1 MTNTKYGHLIC
12 TELTEEARQ
21 KDLALE
27 GSDRMK
33 EHVIWMDSEVIP
45 GAMYS
50 ECVWFSPGFLDSP
63 EEMRKREGLGAH
75 THPFDEVIGFFG
87 TDLNDPYDLGGEI
100 ELWLEDE
107 KFEMKNSFLA
117 HVPAGMKHCPL
128 KNIAQDRR
136 MFHFTLG
143 PGKEYTR
150 QESVVTNTPKP
161 EWDVRK
167 HVVSGLKDAI
177 ATAPWSAGPKQAGN
191 GKGGRLL
198 YLDSEVVPGAFY
210 VETVW
215 VTPLPDDS
223 EDTVFPGGDPVEKH
237 SHDFDEVIAFFGTDP
252 DNIHDLCG
260 EVELWLGGEKHIID
274 KSCMV
279 FVPAGLEH
287 CPLRFNRVDRPIF
300 YFTAGPGS
308 MYF

>member
-1 MTNTKYGHLIC
+1 
-12 TELTEEARQ
+12 
-21 KDLALE
+21 
-27 GSDRMK
+27 
-33 EHVIWMDSEVIP
+33 
-45 GAMYS
+45 
-50 ECVWFSPGFLDSP
+50 
-63 EEMRKREGLGAH
+63 
-75 THPFDEVIGFFG
+75 
-87 TDLNDPYDLGGEI
+87 
-100 ELWLEDE
+100 
-107 KFEMKNSFLA
+107 
-117 HVPAGMKHCPL
+117 
-128 KNIAQDRR
+128 

-150 QESVVTNTPKP
+150 QESIVTNTPKP

-167 HVVSGLKDAI
+167 HVVSGLKDDI

-215 VTPLPDDS
+215 VTPLPEGS

-260 EVELWLGGEKHIID
+260 EVELWLGEEKHLID

-287 CPLRFNRVDRPIF
+287 CPLIFNRVDRPIF